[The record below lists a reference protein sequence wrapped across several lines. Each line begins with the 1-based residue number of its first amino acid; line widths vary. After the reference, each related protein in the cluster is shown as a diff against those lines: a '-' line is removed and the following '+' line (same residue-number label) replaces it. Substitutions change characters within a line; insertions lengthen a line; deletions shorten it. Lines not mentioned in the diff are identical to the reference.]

1 MLASP
6 SVADTTIDEAT
17 TAPVVTERSGSVLLL
32 RINRP
37 STRNALNNDALHAIS
52 AVLDDVERDGIRA
65 IIVRGAGGT
74 FCSGSD
80 LKEVKR
86 GVAYR
91 REHTALG
98 QQVYSR
104 LEHSPALTIALV
116 EGYALGGGAELAIAC
131 DVRLAL
137 AESVWGFPE
146 VTFGAIPAWGGT
158 QRLPRYLGLGTAKRL
173 LLTGERVAARE
184 LVHTGFV
191 DTVYE
196 TVEELETAA
205 RDLAERVAAYP
216 PGPFS
221 LIKQLVLASYDVPAP
236 LGGLMESLVET
247 AAEADGL
254 HL

>member
-1 MLASP
+1 MT
-6 SVADTTIDEAT
+6 DTTIDDAA
-17 TAPVVTERSGSVLLL
+17 TAPVTTERADSVVVL

-37 STRNALNNDALHAIS
+37 AIRNALNNDALHAIS

-80 LKEVKR
+80 LKEMKR

-91 REHTALG
+91 REHTTLG

-104 LEHSPALTIALV
+104 LERSPALTIALV
-116 EGYALGGGAELAIAC
+116 EGYALGGGAELALAC

-137 AESVWGFPE
+137 ADSVWGFPE
-146 VTFGAIPAWGGT
+146 VTFGAVPSWGGT
-158 QRLPRYLGLGTAKRL
+158 QRLPRYVGLGTAKRL
-173 LLTGERVAARE
+173 LLTGERLPARD

-191 DTVYE
+191 DAIYE
-196 TVEELETAA
+196 TVGELEAA
-205 RDLAERVAAYP
+205 AQELAERGATYP
-216 PGPFS
+216 AGPFA
-221 LIKQLVLASYDVPAP
+221 LIKQLALASYDVPPP
-236 LGGLMESLVET
+236 LGNFMEYLVDT
-247 AAEADGL
+247 ASEADGL